1 VSFDPARL
9 RPAEVCALLAAL
21 ALGVALFEPW
31 FEISGARRDAWSAV
45 SAAGVLAALSA
56 ASGLALTAVTVTQ
69 RSPSLPL
76 AVAVATVVL
85 AFASTVLIAV
95 VAASPPA
102 LETARCFGLWLG
114 LAGSLGV
121 LVAAWFSLRDER
133 PFWGV
138 PVSR

>member
-1 VSFDPARL
+1 VNFDLARL
-9 RPAEVCALLAAL
+9 RPAEVCALLAAALL
-21 ALGVALFEPW
+21 AVALFEPW
-31 FEISGARRDAWSAV
+31 FEISGANQDAWSAV
-45 SAAGVLAALSA
+45 SATAVLAALSA
-56 ASGLALTAVTVTQ
+56 ASGLVLVAVTITQ

-76 AVAVATVVL
+76 AAAVFTVVL
-85 AFASTVLIAV
+85 AFASTILIAV

-102 LETARCFGLWLG
+102 LETGSCFGLWLG

-121 LVAAWFSLRDER
+121 LASAWLSLRDER